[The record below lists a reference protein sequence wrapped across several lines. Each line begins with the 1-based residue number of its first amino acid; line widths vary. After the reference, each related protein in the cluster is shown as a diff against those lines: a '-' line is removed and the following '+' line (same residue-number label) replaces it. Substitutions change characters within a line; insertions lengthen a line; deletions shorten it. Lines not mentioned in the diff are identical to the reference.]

1 MASCNMASAASGF
14 VLSPNNVSGNTNT
27 NLLVSRMNMVMYP
40 TTRNTNSRLVV
51 RASEEAAAT
60 PTVEGEAA
68 PKTKPPPIG
77 PKRGAK
83 VCYILCHLYTL
94 LNKLCR
100 MKIYF
105 HLYFLRNME
114 LGKLFA

>member
-1 MASCNMASAASGF
+1 MASCNMTSAASGF

-27 NLLVSRMNMVMYP
+27 NLLASRMNMVMYP
-40 TTRNTNSRLVV
+40 TTTKNTNFRLVV

-68 PKTKPPPIG
+68 PKTKPPPVG

-83 VCYILCHLYTL
+83 VC
-94 LNKLCR
+94 
-100 MKIYF
+100 
-105 HLYFLRNME
+105 
-114 LGKLFA
+114 